1 MKPYTSSWMDDASE
15 IFRDS
20 VRKFIAR
27 EFAPHYERWNKQ
39 QQVDRDAWIKAGEM
53 GMLCPDI
60 PKEYGGGGTTF
71 AYDAIVLEELAR
83 SGNTSFGNAIQSIVA
98 HYILAYGTEAQKRL
112 WLPKLGSGETVAAIA
127 MSEPGAGSDLQSIKT
142 RAIRDGNQFIINGT
156 KTFISNGIVADLICL
171 VVKTDPEEGAKSISL
186 IMVETAE
193 LAGFSRGRPLKKLGQ
208 HGQDTAE
215 LYFNDV
221 YVPTSCLLG
230 TKDGGGFA
238 QLMQQLPHERLIVA
252 VSAVAAAERAIEITL
267 EYVKQRKAF
276 GKSIFEFQNTRF
288 QLAECRTEAM
298 IGRVFVDYCIQQLV
312 NGELDPVSAA
322 MAKWWLTEK
331 QFEIADRC
339 LQLHG
344 GYGYMLEY
352 PIAQLFIDSRVQ
364 RIYGGSNEIMKELI
378 ARNL

>member
-1 MKPYTSSWMDDASE
+1 MNPYTSPWIDDASE
-15 IFRDS
+15 IFRDA
-20 VRKFIAR
+20 VRRFIVQ
-27 EFAPHYERWNKQ
+27 EFAPHHERWNEQ

-98 HYILAYGTEAQKRL
+98 HYLLAYGTEAQKRL
-112 WLPKLGSGETVAAIA
+112 WLPKLGSGEIVAAIA
-127 MSEPGAGSDLQSIKT
+127 MSEPGTGSDLQSIKT
-142 RAIRDGNQFIINGT
+142 RAIRDGDHFIINGT
-156 KTFISNGIVADLICL
+156 KTFISNGIVADLICV
-171 VVKTDPEEGAKSISL
+171 VVKTDPVEGAKGISL
-186 IMVETAE
+186 IMVETADLE
-193 LAGFSRGRPLKKLGQ
+193 GFSRGRALKKLGQ
-208 HGQDTAE
+208 KGQDTAE
-215 LYFNDV
+215 LFFNDV
-221 YVPTSCLLG
+221 HVPTSCLLG
-230 TKDGGGFA
+230 ARDGEGFA

-276 GKSIFEFQNTRF
+276 GKAIFEFQNTRF

-298 IGRVFVDYCIQQLV
+298 IGRVFVDYCIQQLI
-312 NGELDPVSAA
+312 NGELDAVSAA

-378 ARNL
+378 ARAL